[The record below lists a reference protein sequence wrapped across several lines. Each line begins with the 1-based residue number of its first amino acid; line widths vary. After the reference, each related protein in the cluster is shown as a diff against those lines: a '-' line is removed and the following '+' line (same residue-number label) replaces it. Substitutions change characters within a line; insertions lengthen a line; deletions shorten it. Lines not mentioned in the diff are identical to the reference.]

1 MKKNFTDK
9 DILALDAKSDVELI
23 ESLNTTINPVVRQI
37 VEALLN
43 RRLKRVIQDLTDN
56 VKAGNKSTSKYSK
69 VLIWL
74 TVSIALLTIV
84 MTVATVLVAVRT

>member
-23 ESLNTTINPVVRQI
+23 EELNTNLNIVTRQI

-43 RRLKRVIQDLTDN
+43 RRLKRVIQDLTDS
-56 VKAGNKSTSKYSK
+56 VKAGNKSTSKYSMA
-69 VLIWL
+69 LIRL
-74 TVSIALLTIV
+74 TVAIALLTIV
-84 MTVATVLVAVRT
+84 MTIATVLVAART